1 MKKIIY
7 LILNL
12 VVCSSY
18 FGQSISDFIDAKLYS
33 LCENAKQVIW
43 IEDGICNTDPWTL
56 VFEDNFEG
64 SKLDESKWSIQLWGQ
79 GALVG
84 DKFQEYNTLENC
96 EVSNGTLKIW
106 AKCDTID
113 TLAVFWEKPE
123 TIMRDGFPNRRQYN
137 FTSSNIWTKYQY
149 KYGKYEIRCKI
160 PKGKGFWPAFWVFG
174 GNEWNEIDVFEFWE
188 NNSFDHNMTV
198 HYNGQSCLTDYSGPD
213 FSQDFHTF
221 TMYWT
226 PYLILWYVDGEPK
239 RITPKFYSL
248 LGQPL
253 DCNSINAY
261 GHYMMNEIFP
271 TDPMNIIA
279 NLAIS
284 SAEWQP
290 DNCND
295 FPQSLEIDYIRYY
308 KQIPCA
314 GEIVVNDANT
324 LNLNSGEYNI
334 IVGTTVYIDANLVLL
349 PGQQLEIVARD
360 SVVIDSAFFA
370 PVGTNLIIHNN
381 TGLCQSSWLPTQ
393 DVVSEKQTDSFFPA
407 KVFENS
413 VSNEYHINSMPYPN
427 TNIVSI
433 EFENTQSNDYAVQLL
448 DQMGRIVFQAQSNE
462 SENNI
467 EFNTSR
473 LVQGNYLLEIY
484 NTRTKNKYVNKIII
498 N

>member
-1 MKKIIY
+1 MAAY
-7 LILNL
+7 SN
-12 VVCSSY
+12 Y
-18 FGQSISDFIDAKLYS
+18 YGQGISDFIDQKLYG
-33 LCENAKQVIW
+33 LCENAIQVVLT
-43 IEDGICNTDPWTL
+43 EDGICNSDPWTML
-56 VFEDNFEG
+56 FEDNFDG
-64 SKLDESKWSIQLWGQ
+64 DKLDESKWTIQIWSQ
-79 GALVG
+79 GALTNASN
-84 DKFQEYNTLENC
+84 QEYNSLENC

-123 TIMRDGFPNRRQYN
+123 TIMSDGLPNRRQYN

-160 PKGKGFWPAFWVFG
+160 PKGKGFWPAFWTFG

-188 NNSFDHNMTV
+188 NNSKDHNMTI
-198 HYNGQSCLTDYSGPD
+198 HYNGESCLTDYSGPD

-248 LGQPL
+248 LGQPI
-253 DCNSINAY
+253 DCAGINEF
-261 GHYMMNEIFP
+261 GHYMMNEVFP

-284 SAEWQP
+284 SGQWQP

-314 GEIVVNDANT
+314 GEIVVNDAST

-334 IVGTTVYIDANLVLL
+334 IVGTTVYISADLVLQ

-381 TGLCQSSWLPTQ
+381 TGVCQGSWLPQ
-393 DVVSEKQTDSFFPA
+393 NDDIGVSEKQSEFFTLGN
-407 KVFENS
+407 KTENS
-413 VSNEYHINSMPYPN
+413 VSDEYNINSMPYPN
-427 TNIVSI
+427 ADIISI
-433 EFENTQSNDYAVQLL
+433 EFKNTESNKYVVQLI
-448 DQMGRIVFQAQSNE
+448 DQTGRMIFQAQSNE
-462 SENNI
+462 TENSI

-473 LVQGNYLLEIY
+473 LMQGNYLLEIY
-484 NTRTKNKYVNKIII
+484 NTGTKNKYVNKIII